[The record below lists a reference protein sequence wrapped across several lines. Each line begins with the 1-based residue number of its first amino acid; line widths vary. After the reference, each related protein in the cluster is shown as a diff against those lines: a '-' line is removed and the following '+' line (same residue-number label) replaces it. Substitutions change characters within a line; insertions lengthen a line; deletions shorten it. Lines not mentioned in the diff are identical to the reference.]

1 MMKRTKEIVREKLE
15 VLEIMK
21 INLIKELEKIESK
34 SRKLEIT
41 GRMKERLEELGIKIL
56 KNEIKAL
63 EKIA

>member
-21 INLIKELEKIESK
+21 INVIKELEKIELK

-41 GRMKERLEELGIKIL
+41 GRMKERLKELGIKML
-56 KNEIKAL
+56 KNEIKTL